1 MLMKQIYQYF
11 PDLTKHQY
19 SQFEALGVL
28 YPEWNE
34 KVNVISRKDIENLYT
49 NHILHSMAIAKFF
62 SFKQNSSILDVGTGG
77 GFPGIPLAILF
88 PRVSFKLVDA
98 TAKKIMV
105 VENIAK
111 EIGLKNVVT
120 QQVRVEDLFEKF
132 DYVVSRAVT
141 SFPDFYDL
149 SKKNVSGIVNNKL
162 QNGIIYL
169 KGGDFFEEMKY
180 FKKYK
185 IFNIKDFYTE
195 SFFETKKII
204 YVPIVP

>member
-1 MLMKQIYQYF
+1 MKHIYRYF
-11 PDLTKHQY
+11 PDLTKLQY
-19 SQFEALGVL
+19 SQLEALGTL

-34 KVNVISRKDIENLYT
+34 KVNVISRKDIDNLYVH
-49 NHILHSMAIAKFF
+49 HILHSMAIARFF
-62 SFKQNSSILDVGTGG
+62 SFKQNSTVLDIGTGG

-88 PRVSFKLVDA
+88 PRVAFKLVDSI
-98 TAKKIMV
+98 AKKIMV

-111 EIGLKNVVT
+111 EIGLKNVTT
-120 QQVRVEDLFEKF
+120 QQIRVENLHEKF

-141 SFPDFYDL
+141 SFPKFYEM

-169 KGGDFFEEMKY
+169 KGGDFFEEMKG
-180 FKKYK
+180 FRKYK
-185 IFNIKDFYTE
+185 IYSINDFFIE

-204 YVPIVP
+204 YLPIIP

>member
-1 MLMKQIYQYF
+1 MKHIYRYF
-11 PDLTKHQY
+11 PDLTKLQY
-19 SQFEALGVL
+19 SQFEALGTL

-34 KVNVISRKDIENLYT
+34 KVNVISRKDIDNLYVH
-49 NHILHSMAIAKFF
+49 HILHSMAIARFF
-62 SFKQNSSILDVGTGG
+62 SFKQNSTVLDIGTGG

-88 PRVSFKLVDA
+88 PRVAFKLVDSI
-98 TAKKIMV
+98 AKKIMV

-111 EIGLKNVVT
+111 EIGLKNVTT
-120 QQVRVEDLFEKF
+120 QQIRVENLHEKF

-141 SFPDFYDL
+141 SFPKFYEM

-169 KGGDFFEEMKY
+169 KGGDFFEEMKG
-180 FKKYK
+180 FRKYK
-185 IFNIKDFYTE
+185 IYSINDFFIE

-204 YVPIVP
+204 YLPIIP

>member
-1 MLMKQIYQYF
+1 MKHIYRYF
-11 PDLTKHQY
+11 PDLTKLQY
-19 SQFEALGVL
+19 SQLEALGTL

-34 KVNVISRKDIENLYT
+34 KVNVISRKDIDNLYVH
-49 NHILHSMAIAKFF
+49 HILHSMAIARFF
-62 SFKQNSSILDVGTGG
+62 SFKQNSTVLDIGTGG

-88 PRVSFKLVDA
+88 PRVTFKLVDSI
-98 TAKKIMV
+98 AKKIMV

-111 EIGLKNVVT
+111 EIGLKNVTT
-120 QQVRVEDLFEKF
+120 QQIRVENLHEKF

-141 SFPDFYDL
+141 SFPKFYEM

-169 KGGDFFEEMKY
+169 KGGDFFEEMKG
-180 FKKYK
+180 FRKYK
-185 IFNIKDFYTE
+185 IYSINDFFIE

-204 YVPIVP
+204 YLPIIP

>member
-1 MLMKQIYQYF
+1 MKHIYRYF
-11 PDLTKHQY
+11 PDLTKLQY
-19 SQFEALGVL
+19 SQFEALGTL

-34 KVNVISRKDIENLYT
+34 KVNVISRKDIDNLYVH
-49 NHILHSMAIAKFF
+49 HILHSMAIARFF
-62 SFKQNSSILDVGTGG
+62 SFKQNSTVLDIGTGG

-88 PRVSFKLVDA
+88 PRVTFKLVDSI
-98 TAKKIMV
+98 AKKIMV

-111 EIGLKNVVT
+111 EIGLKNVTT
-120 QQVRVEDLFEKF
+120 QQIRVENLHEKF

-141 SFPDFYDL
+141 SFPKFYEM

-169 KGGDFFEEMKY
+169 KGGDFFEEMKG
-180 FKKYK
+180 FRKYK
-185 IFNIKDFYTE
+185 IYSINDFFIE

-204 YVPIVP
+204 YLPIIP